1 MNRDYWMYNT
11 SRFSQFYI
19 EGVQTF
25 IRVAEENRLE
35 KGSGSICCPCNVCKN
50 FKTFNCTEE
59 IEYHLLQNGF
69 VPNYTCWSRHGETL
83 LDCSTSSTNLHINN
97 STCNKDSYVVD
108 DDHQSNDPNDN
119 FNEMFDDMEANMG
132 DVEQEKLHDLFEEA
146 ETPLYSG
153 CKFMKLDVVLRLMN
167 LKSKNGWSDKSFTSL
182 LVFLHDILPEDNAL
196 PISTYQAKKLM
207 CPMGLEVERIHA
219 CPNNCMLY
227 RKEFENKHNC
237 VFCGASRYKRK
248 KDLDE
253 VDDDVTKN
261 GPPAKMLWYLPIIPR
276 LKRLFSNEKEAK
288 LLCWHSEERETDR
301 KLRHVADSP
310 QWRNIDKKY
319 PEFGKEMRNIRFGL
333 SSDGINPF
341 GNISSRH
348 STWLVL
354 LCIYNLP
361 PWLCMKRKYI
371 MMSLLIQ
378 GPRQPS
384 NDIDV
389 YLSPLIDDLKTLW
402 SSGVDVYDAYKKQH
416 FQLRAMI
423 FCTISDF
430 PAYGN
435 LSGYKTK
442 GKKACPICED
452 QTSSIWLKNC
462 KKTVYMGH
470 RRFLPKSHRFRK
482 KTIEF
487 DGSIEIRT
495 MRKRFDAF
503 SRVASINVVLGK
515 RFRVDKDALWK
526 KKSIF
531 FELPYWRHLDVRH
544 CLDVMHIEKNVCES
558 LICLLLGMMHKTREF
573 NIRKDMVE
581 MGIREDLAPEQSA
594 NRVYLPAACYTTSK
608 EEKIKFCQCLHD
620 IKVPSTY
627 SANIKRFVSMKDCK
641 LFGMKS
647 HDCHV
652 LMTHM
657 IPIAIRGILQDDV
670 RHSITKLCLFFNNI
684 HSKVIDIEDLDKWE
698 KDVYVTLCELEM
710 HFPPSFFDIMVHL
723 ISHIVQEIKAC
734 GPVFLRYMYPFER
747 YMGILKGYVR
757 NRNRLEGS
765 IVEGYTFEEVIE
777 FCQGYMKDVESVGV
791 PKTRHS
797 GRLEGKGRVGLKI
810 TMPTYEELQVAHLVV
825 LKHMKCLTP
834 YIDEHMDMLKSKY
847 PGKEQMWY
855 INNHNKEFSRW
866 LKNKVAETNVDETVK
881 RLGHGP
887 DCRVK
892 SYEGYDINGYT
903 FYTKDQDQKSTMQN
917 SGVTM
922 IASTTE
928 FDRRD
933 HDTLIRIAKDSYYGV
948 IQNIWELNYFD
959 FVIPVFK
966 CKWVNNRTG
975 VQVDKDGFT
984 LVDLTTNGYASEPFV
999 LAKHVTQ
1006 VFYVKDP
1013 SKQKEHIVLQG
1024 KRRIVG
1030 VDNVV
1035 DEEEYDHFD
1044 DLPPFSVS
1052 IEPDNYDNVE
1062 CTTFVRSNIEGTYV
1076 D

>member
-1 MNRDYWMYNT
+1 
-11 SRFSQFYI
+11 
-19 EGVQTF
+19 
-25 IRVAEENRLE
+25 
-35 KGSGSICCPCNVCKN
+35 
-50 FKTFNCTEE
+50 
-59 IEYHLLQNGF
+59 
-69 VPNYTCWSRHGETL
+69 
-83 LDCSTSSTNLHINN
+83 
-97 STCNKDSYVVD
+97 
-108 DDHQSNDPNDN
+108 
-119 FNEMFDDMEANMG
+119 MEANMG
-132 DVEQEKLHDLFEEA
+132 DVEQEKLHGLFEEA
-146 ETPLYSG
+146 ETPLYSS

-182 LVFLHDILPEDNAL
+182 LVLLHDILPEDNEL

-219 CPNNCMLY
+219 CPNNSMLY

-237 VFCGASRYKRK
+237 VFCGALRYKRK

-253 VDDDVTKN
+253 VDDDVK
-261 GPPAKMLWYLPIIPR
+261 KMDHW
-276 LKRLFSNEKEAK
+276 LK
-288 LLCWHSEERETDR
+288 CC
-301 KLRHVADSP
+301 DSP

-319 PEFGKEMRNIRFGL
+319 PQFGKEMRNIRFGL

-348 STWLVL
+348 STWPVL

-361 PWLCMKRKYI
+361 PWLCMQRKYI

-378 GPRQPS
+378 GPRQPG

-389 YLSPLIDDLKTLW
+389 YLSLLIDDLKTLW

-430 PAYGN
+430 PAYGYF
-435 LSGYKTK
+435 SGYKTK
-442 GKKACPICED
+442 GKKACPVCED

-462 KKTVYMGH
+462 KKTVYMRH
-470 RRFLPKSHRFRK
+470 RRFLPKAHRFRK

-487 DGSIEIRT
+487 DGRIEIKT

-503 SRVASINVVLGK
+503 SPVASINVVLGK
-515 RFRVDKDALWK
+515 KIVLIKMPFGK
-526 KKSIF
+526 KKVNF

-544 CLDVMHIEKNVCES
+544 CLDVMHIEKN
-558 LICLLLGMMHKTREF
+558 
-573 NIRKDMVE
+573 
-581 MGIREDLAPEQSA
+581 
-594 NRVYLPAACYTTSK
+594 
-608 EEKIKFCQCLHD
+608 
-620 IKVPSTY
+620 VPSTY

-670 RHSITKLCLFFNNI
+670 
-684 HSKVIDIEDLDKWE
+684 IDVEDLDKWE
-698 KDVYVTLCELEM
+698 KDVYVTRCELEM

-734 GPVFLRYMYPFER
+734 GPVFLQYMYPFER

-757 NRNRLEGS
+757 NRNRPEGS
-765 IVEGYTFEEVIE
+765 IVEWYTFEEVIE

-797 GRLEGKGRVGLKI
+797 GRLEGKGGVGLKI

-892 SYEGYDINGYT
+892 SYEWYDINGYT

-933 HDTLIRIAKDSYYGV
+933 HDTLIRIARDSYYGV

-984 LVDLTTNGYASEPFV
+984 LVDLTTMAMHLN
-999 LAKHVTQ
+999 H
-1006 VFYVKDP
+1006 
-1013 SKQKEHIVLQG
+1013 
-1024 KRRIVG
+1024 
-1030 VDNVV
+1030 
-1035 DEEEYDHFD
+1035 
-1044 DLPPFSVS
+1044 
-1052 IEPDNYDNVE
+1052 
-1062 CTTFVRSNIEGTYV
+1062 
-1076 D
+1076 